1 MRVLL
6 FGSSANPP
14 TGKGGHAGL
23 VSWAASHA
31 DVDEVW
37 VLPVYRHAFESKRD
51 MPAFEHRLNMAR
63 LAFEPLDAEAPV
75 RVLDVERTVAQ
86 SMPPS
91 ETAGT
96 VDVVRYLQEQH
107 PEARFSLL
115 LGTDTYVD
123 LQAGRWK
130 ESEALLQ
137 MVGVRVIPR
146 VGAKGNIEGEALV
159 QGVEGLTDISSTSVR
174 RSDDLEFLSKVLQST
189 VLNYIREHQLY
200 AFSDQ

>member
-14 TGKGGHAGL
+14 TGQGGHAGL

-37 VLPVYRHAFESKRD
+37 VLPVYRHAFETKRD
-51 MPAFEHRLNMAR
+51 MPAFEHRLSMAK

-75 RVLDVERTVAQ
+75 RVLDVERTVAHR
-86 SMPPS
+86 MPPG

-96 VDVVRYLQEQH
+96 IDVVRYLQQLN

-130 ESEALLQ
+130 ESEALLE

-146 VGAKGNIEGEALV
+146 LGTQGNIEGEALV
-159 QGVEGLTDISSTSVR
+159 QGVEGLTDISSTAVR
-174 RSDDLEFLSKVLQST
+174 RSSDLEFLSKVLQSS
-189 VLNYIREHQLY
+189 VLNYIRDHQLY